1 MDLETLLRVAGA
13 GIPVGG
19 VVLAMAWLF
28 FRPKVN
34 SMIEKKVEDCQE
46 HQGKIITEGFA
57 AISKEIKGVS
67 DDTKYLRGRLD
78 THIDDGH

>member
-1 MDLETLLRVAGA
+1 MDIETLLRVAGA

-34 SMIEKKVEDCQE
+34 GMIEKKVENCQE
-46 HQGKIITEGFA
+46 NQGKIITQGFA
-57 AISKEIKGVS
+57 TISKQIKGVS
-67 DDTKYLRGRLD
+67 EDMKYLRGRLD
-78 THIDDGH
+78 THIDGGH